1 MRIPPGSIDQ
11 RGRHGRFASCLLLV
25 GVALAPLLTARPAA
39 AQAILNVERLQPR
52 NVHGWHA
59 GVEGSLDVA
68 RGNSSHTNITTGLAT
83 GYRWPDDWIRAFTGI
98 NYQSKDTG
106 SLDNDRYLHLRY
118 NHWWK
123 ERVQSFHFVQLQ
135 GSHSGVIHDRFL
147 LGSGVRLRVA
157 GRTRTTFDVGSGV
170 MYELEDL
177 NRGRF
182 AGGSRPITTRYF
194 RMTNLLSLNR
204 QLNEGVRF
212 LGVGY
217 LQPRLD
223 DLGDLRA
230 LSDLSLF
237 IALTDHVDLAV
248 RYQWRHDTRPPDGV
262 KPDDY
267 SFTTGLTLSLR

>member
-1 MRIPPGSIDQ
+1 VRIPPASGD
-11 RGRHGRFASCLLLV
+11 RRVHPRHLAACFLPV
-25 GVALAPLLTARPAA
+25 GVALLSMASARGLA

-59 GVEGSLDVA
+59 GVEGSLDLA
-68 RGNSSHTNITTGLAT
+68 RGNSSHTNVLAGFAT
-83 GYRWPDDWIRAFTGI
+83 GYRWPGDWIRIYTGI
-98 NYQSKDTG
+98 DYESKDNG
-106 SLDNDRYLHLRY
+106 RLDNDRYLHLRY

-135 GSHSGVIHDRFL
+135 GSHSSVIHDRFL
-147 LGSGVRLRVA
+147 LGSGVRVRVA
-157 GRTRTTFDVGSGV
+157 GRTRTTFDVGGGV

-177 NRGRF
+177 NRARF
-182 AGGSRPITTRYF
+182 AGSGQPITTRYF
-194 RMTNLLSLNR
+194 RMADLLVLNR
-204 QLNEGVRF
+204 QLKDGVRF

-217 LQPRLD
+217 LQPRWD
-223 DLGDLRA
+223 DLGDMRA

-248 RYQWRHDTRPPDGV
+248 RYQWRHDTQPPEGV

-267 SFTTGLTLSLR
+267 SFTTGLTLNLR